1 MRISFKIIATFGVPP
16 TTKQNKTF
24 LQLAAASVLALQ
36 TELFSRADLDPPV
49 QQEGFNAVWSSK
61 GTTAL
66 SDFHLCKL
74 VNQGAS
80 VCFERWLK
88 VYVSI
93 LQEESADFSCCLQ

>member
-1 MRISFKIIATFGVPP
+1 M
-16 TTKQNKTF
+16 
-24 LQLAAASVLALQ
+24 
-36 TELFSRADLDPPV
+36 
-49 QQEGFNAVWSSK
+49 WSSE
-61 GTTAL
+61 GTAAL